1 MPVPPPNPHKRRKGT
16 ILKEALLGSRAVT
29 MANLS
34 FTLRGTDEVS
44 SSWFTCRSVLIN
56 VPARHTLEMIPKSMI
71 LSEKCKISRPVLWPS
86 LSINKFKV
94 CMQY

>member
-56 VPARHTLEMIPKSMI
+56 VPARSHIEMIPKSMI
-71 LSEKCKISRPVLWPS
+71 LFTLCKKIGTSS
-86 LSINKFKV
+86 TA
-94 CMQY
+94 